1 MRTRNS
7 MVNISCSMVGQLVH
21 IIVQF
26 FVRAIFIGLLGIEY
40 LGVNGL
46 FSNILA
52 MLALAEL
59 GVGNAII
66 FSMYKP
72 LANKDEKK
80 IKALMNLYAK
90 AYRLIAMVVFVLGI
104 MIVPFL
110 KYMVKEAPNVSENIT
125 LLYFLFLL
133 NSLTT
138 YFFAYKRSLIIADQK
153 EYIVTIWSQI
163 FSIAANILQII
174 FLYLTRNFIVYLS
187 IQIIFSLLTNLVLA
201 YRANKLYPI
210 LRHKEKVQLER
221 EERESIF
228 KNIKAL
234 ILYKIGA
241 LLTIGLD
248 NIIISTFM
256 GIAWVG
262 IYCNYTLI
270 VDKLTGILGQ
280 IFTSMTASVGN
291 LNAEE
296 DIDKKEQIY
305 KVLLYLAF
313 WLFGLSGICIYI
325 LINPFI
331 TLWIGKA
338 YLLDELTVVI
348 IALGFYFYG
357 IHNPTMVFRNT
368 MGLYVQGKFRPII
381 GAAVNGIVS
390 ILLVGP
396 WGIKGVVLGTL
407 MSRLLVLSWYEP
419 LVIYKCGLKRSVKPY
434 YMKYLYYSGVFIGS
448 AVLTRLAV
456 LGVSGLGV
464 GAFLIK
470 MLLSVSIPSVLFMLM
485 TVRTAEFQYMWK
497 LGKQLISKMR
507 LPLGRMRCSE

>member
-1 MRTRNS
+1 MRTKNS
-7 MVNISCSMVGQLVH
+7 MINISCSMVGQIIH
-21 IIVQF
+21 ILIQF
-26 FVRAIFIGLLGIEY
+26 FVRAIFIQLLGIEY

-72 LANKDEKK
+72 LAQKDEKT
-80 IKALMNLYAK
+80 IKALMNLYSK
-90 AYRLIAMVVFVLGI
+90 AYRLIAAVIFVLGI
-104 MIVPFL
+104 MVVPFL
-110 KYMVKEAPNVSENIT
+110 KYIIKEAPNVSENLI
-125 LLYFLFLL
+125 LLYFLFLM

-153 EYIVTIWSQI
+153 EYIVTIWTQI
-163 FSIAANILQII
+163 FSIVANVLQII
-174 FLYLTRNFIVYLS
+174 FLYLTRNFVVYLG
-187 IQIIFSLLTNLVLA
+187 IQIAISLLTNLYLA
-201 YRANKLYPI
+201 HKANQLYPI
-210 LRHKEKVQLER
+210 LKDKEKVELGKAEK
-221 EERESIF
+221 ESIM

-248 NIIISTFM
+248 NIIISSFM

-270 VDKLTGILGQ
+270 VDKLTSILSQ

-291 LNAEE
+291 LNAE
-296 DIDKKEQIY
+296 DDMNKKEVIY
-305 KVLLYLAF
+305 RVMLYLAF
-313 WLFGLSGICIYI
+313 WLFGISGICVYI

-331 TLWIGKA
+331 TIWIGEA
-338 YLLDELTVVI
+338 YLLDELTVII

-357 IHNPTMVFRNT
+357 IHNPTMVYRNA

-381 GAAVNGIVS
+381 GAVVNGIVS
-390 ILLVGP
+390 VLLVGS

-419 LVIYKCGLKRSVKPY
+419 LVIYKHGLQRSVKSY
-434 YMKYLYYSGVFIGS
+434 YMKYLYYSLLFTIGAVLSRFSIAYLPGEGMIVFILK
-448 AVLTRLAV
+448 AIIAILI
-456 LGVSGLGV
+456 SGLV
-464 GAFLIK
+464 FL
-470 MLLSVSIPSVLFMLM
+470 VATFR
-485 TVRTAEFQYMWK
+485 TVEFQYLWQIGEQFIRK
-497 LGKQLISKMR
+497 ITGALR
-507 LPLGRMRCSE
+507 RMRVQ